1 MEMRDFFLLYQ
12 DKHEALGTSH
22 AYTGPPAYEGTWPI
36 PKHIAAQ
43 SMFSKYD
50 YHIYPF

>member
-22 AYTGPPAYEGTWPI
+22 AYTGPPAYATDS
-36 PKHIAAQ
+36 KAH
-43 SMFSKYD
+43 SSSKYVFK
-50 YHIYPF
+50 I